1 MRRFVPVLVVFALSL
16 AGLILRAPSTQTVA
30 AQSRQPAGTA
40 HTGKAFRF
48 NKVKEGVYHAVGT
61 GALTVVGNSTIIV
74 NDRDA
79 IVVDDHVS
87 PAAAWVLLDEVKAIT
102 DKPVTTVINTHFHF
116 DHAHGN
122 QIFGPG
128 VQIIGH
134 EFTRRAL
141 LDDPMSKPLYQSF
154 YNFKTLE
161 AQIETQRKRV
171 ASEQN
176 PAAREK
182 LQAQLTSLENNYA
195 SQKELRPTPPNVTL
209 TTQMTLFRG
218 DREIQIRY
226 LGRGHTAGDIVVY
239 LPRER
244 AVITGDLLTSSTSNM
259 SDSYPQEWAATLE
272 ELKKLDFDTVIPGHG
287 EAFTDK
293 AKIDYFQA
301 YLRDVWTTVSALKMQ
316 GVSAEEAAK
325 RADLSKHKERFPNP
339 AVPLIGAQRIYA
351 LIDGTV
357 K

>member
-1 MRRFVPVLVVFALSL
+1 MRRAALIVAAVLLLVIAALVDQR
-16 AGLILRAPSTQTVA
+16 GDTVA
-30 AQSRQPAGTA
+30 AQGRRPAGT
-40 HTGKAFRF
+40 TFSGKAFRF
-48 NKVKEGVYHAVGT
+48 NKVKEGVYHAIGT
-61 GALTVVGNSTIIV
+61 GALTVVGNSTVIV
-74 NDRDA
+74 NDRDV

-87 PAAAWVLLDEVKAIT
+87 PAAAWVLLEEIKAIT

-122 QIFGPG
+122 QIFAPG

-141 LDDPMSKPLYQSF
+141 LDDPVSKPLYQNF

-161 AQIETQRKRV
+161 GQIANLRQRV

-176 PAAREK
+176 PAARDK
-182 LQAQLTSLENNYA
+182 LQLQLTAAENNYS

-226 LGRGHTAGDIVVY
+226 LGRGHTAGDVVVY
-239 LPRER
+239 LPREK
-244 AVITGDLLTSSTSNM
+244 AVITGDLLTASTSNL
-259 SDSYPQEWAATLE
+259 SDSYPVEWAATLE

-293 AKIDYFQA
+293 AKIDYFAA
-301 YLRDVWTTVSALKMQ
+301 YLRDVWSTVSALKKQ

-325 RADLSKHKERFPNP
+325 RADLSKHKGRFPNP
-339 AVPLIGAQRIYA
+339 AVPVIGVQRIYA
-351 LIDGTV
+351 LLDGSAR
-357 K
+357 